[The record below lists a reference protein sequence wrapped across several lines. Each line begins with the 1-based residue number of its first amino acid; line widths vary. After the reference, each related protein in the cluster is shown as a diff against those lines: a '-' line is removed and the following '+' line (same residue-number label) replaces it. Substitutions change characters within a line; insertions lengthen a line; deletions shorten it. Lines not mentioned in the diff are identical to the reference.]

1 MHARANQLSN
11 KEIFGLVR
19 KGVNKCEKSINFNKQ
34 VPRPTVAFAKAE
46 DLNQTVPV

>member
-11 KEIFGLVR
+11 KEIFGLGR
-19 KGVNKCEKSINFNKQ
+19 KVVNKCEKGINFNKQ
-34 VPRPTVAFAKAE
+34 FPRRTVAFAKAE